1 MATTTTYAEYET
13 RSLQLRECFQVRPS
27 ISPFI
32 PTPRL
37 TLSPQAYTLAAHDQ
51 LLSPRL
57 LIKDHPENDYCE
69 ARSSA
74 RDPSADDTTPTSYVI
89 DQSDEIARFR
99 EWFTR
104 TALTEHLIVRKHK
117 PLVRFMIRLKFL
129 FDEREADAWRWF
141 RLEGLG
147 RTRHLDRSD
156 SVRPARGLRTRGRR

>member
-37 TLSPQAYTLAAHDQ
+37 TLSPQAAHDQ

-74 RDPSADDTTPTSYVI
+74 RDPSADDATPPHYVT

-117 PLVRFMIRLKFL
+117 PLVRFIFWVDPFKVLLMNARL
-129 FDEREADAWRWF
+129 
-141 RLEGLG
+141 
-147 RTRHLDRSD
+147 
-156 SVRPARGLRTRGRR
+156 TRGVGSV